1 MPEEN
6 KKDTV
11 GSDVPK
17 TNSSISSIFIRR
29 PVTTIMLSLVV
40 LVLGF
45 VGYATMGIDM
55 YPNVDIPYVIVQTT
69 LAGASPEEIETSI
82 TKPIEEAV
90 NTVSGIDEIT
100 SQSFEGISLVVIK
113 FQLEKNADIAA
124 QEVRDKVNQI
134 QASLPDG
141 VDPPV
146 ISKIDIGA
154 LPVLTVAVSANR
166 DIIELTETARKLVK
180 ENIENVRGVG
190 AVNMIGGRRREIHVE
205 VNPFKLY
212 SLGIQIA
219 DVKKALSEQNVE
231 IPGGRVEQPTTEFGL
246 RILGRVSKAF
256 DFNNIF
262 VATKNGSPVK
272 ISDIGVVTDTGA
284 YERQSTWLNGRRTVS
299 FEVQKQS
306 GTNTLDVI
314 NGVKA
319 KLAQIAPTLP
329 SDFSISLLSDQS
341 ESIEES
347 FYSVIEHLIIG
358 AFLAAVVVFIF
369 MGSLK
374 STLISSLAIPT
385 SIIGSFFFMQRF
397 GFTMNNMTLLGLTVA
412 VGIVIDDAIVM
423 LENIYRHMEHYGKT
437 PMQAA
442 LDGSREITGAIVATT
457 ASILVIFL
465 PLAFMSGIVG
475 RFVRSYGITVAVAI
489 ALSGIVALTLTPML
503 CSRVLSGTEK
513 KSFIEIYVTKI
524 NGWLVALYLPALEWA
539 LRHRKTM
546 VTLSVCLFLSALPM
560 LKFVGKDFIPLDD
573 TGKIKIAVKAP
584 VGTSYEDAVRIF
596 KEIGDDIRKLPYI
609 ENLFIAAGVPADS
622 MMGTSAANEGY
633 ILVEL
638 KDRAGRN
645 RMTTFEYQAAIR
657 QILAKYAKLRS
668 MVAIV
673 SDGPSGGRAQMQFL
687 ISGPD
692 IDKLVEYSGV
702 MIDNLRKTPGFID
715 VDTSFSLAKPEYRV
729 IINRDKAQDLGVK
742 IIDIAS
748 ALRTMVGGEEDI
760 TKYKEGDELY
770 EVRLRV
776 AQPYRDSVTAVAALM
791 LPAPDGRLVRL
802 DSVAK
807 IEPGFGPTEIDRYN
821 RQRQVTINANLD
833 GIDLGSAGNIMQREF
848 KNLNAP
854 IQYQSEL
861 IGMSKEMG
869 RMLAA
874 FIVAFGLA
882 ILFKYMI
889 LASQFENFM
898 HPFAILVALPL
909 TLPFAVFSLLVTGQ
923 SINIFSMLGLFMLVG
938 VVSKNAILQVD
949 YINTLR
955 REGLHRLDAILEGNK
970 VRLRPILMTT
980 IALVMGVLSMV
991 FGSGSGAVLR
1001 RSLAIVVIGGQTL
1014 SLLITLLMTPVTY
1027 TLLDD
1032 LGRWLGNKFTKK
1044 T

>member
-1 MPEEN
+1 MPEEI
-6 KKDTV
+6 KKDNV
-11 GSDVPK
+11 GSDVPQ
-17 TNSSISSIFIRR
+17 TGASIASIFIRR

-45 VGYATMGIDM
+45 MGYFTMGIDM
-55 YPNVDIPYVIVQTT
+55 YPNVDVPYVIVQTS
-69 LAGASPEEIETSI
+69 LPGSSPEEIETSI

-90 NTVSGIDEIT
+90 NSVSGIDQLT
-100 SQSFEGISLVVIK
+100 SQSFEGTSVVIIQ
-113 FQLEKNADIAA
+113 FNLEKNADVAA

-141 VDPPV
+141 VQAPIILKLDL
-146 ISKIDIGA
+146 GA
-154 LPVLTVAVSANR
+154 LPVLTIAVSGDR
-166 DIIELTETARKLVK
+166 DIIELTEMSKKLIK
-180 ENIENVRGVG
+180 ENIENIRGVG
-190 AVNMIGGRRREIHVE
+190 SVNIVGGRLREIHVD

-212 SLGIQIA
+212 ALGIPIN

-231 IPGGRVEQPTTEFGL
+231 LPGGRVEQPSQEFGL
-246 RILGRVSKAF
+246 RILGRVTSPL
-256 DFNNIF
+256 DFSNIF
-262 VATKNGSPVK
+262 VGMRRGSPIKV
-272 ISDIGVVTDTGA
+272 SDIGTVDDTGQ

-299 FEVQKQS
+299 FEVKKQS

-314 NGVKA
+314 EGVKA
-319 KLAQIAPTLP
+319 KINQIAPTLP
-329 SDFSISLLSDQS
+329 ADFSISMLSDQS
-341 ESIEES
+341 GSIKES
-347 FYSVIEHLIIG
+347 FYSVIEHLVIG
-358 AFLAAVVVFIF
+358 AFLAAVVVFVF
-369 MGSLK
+369 MGSFK
-374 STLISSLAIPT
+374 STIISSLAIPT
-385 SIIGSFFFMQRF
+385 SIIGSFFFMKQF

-423 LENIYRHMEHYGKT
+423 LENIYRHMEEYDKT
-437 PMQAA
+437 PLQAA
-442 LDGSREITGAIVATT
+442 LDGSKEITGAIIATT

-489 ALSGIVALTLTPML
+489 FLSGVVALTLTPML
-503 CSRVLSGTEK
+503 CSKLLKKGEK

-524 NGWLVALYLPALEWA
+524 NGWLVGIYLPALEWA
-539 LRHRKTM
+539 LRNRWLM
-546 VTLSVCLFLSALPM
+546 VIFSVLLFLSSLPM
-560 LKFVGKDFIPLDD
+560 LKWVGKDFIPQDD
-573 TGKIKIAVKAP
+573 SGKIKITVKAP
-584 VGTSYEDAVRIF
+584 VGTSYEDSVRIF
-596 KEIGDDIRKLPYI
+596 KNLGDDLLTLPYI
-609 ENLFIAAGVPADS
+609 QDLFIAVGVPASNVIASDS
-622 MMGTSAANEGY
+622 AVNEGY

-638 KDRAGRN
+638 KDRKERDKIS
-645 RMTTFEYQAAIR
+645 TFEYQSAIR
-657 QILAKYAKLRS
+657 QIMAKYTGIRS
-668 MVAIV
+668 MVAIA
-673 SDGPSGGRAQMQFL
+673 SEGPSGGRAQLQYL

-692 IDKLVEYSGV
+692 INKLIDYSNT
-702 MIDNLRKTPGFID
+702 IIANIKKIPGFID

-742 IIDIAS
+742 VIDIAS

-760 TKYKEGDELY
+760 TKYKEGDDLY
-770 EVRLRV
+770 QVRLRV
-776 AQPYRDSVTAVAALM
+776 AQPYRDNINAVSALM
-791 LPAPDGRLVRL
+791 LPSPSGLVRL

-807 IEPGFGPTEIDRYN
+807 IESGFGPTEIDRFN

-833 GIDLGSAGNIMQREF
+833 GLDLGTAGSILQQQF
-848 KNLNAP
+848 QSLNP
-854 IQYQSEL
+854 SSLYKGEL
-861 IGMSKEMG
+861 IGMGKEMG
-869 RMLAA
+869 RMLSA
-874 FIVAFGLA
+874 FVMAFALA
-882 ILFKYMI
+882 VLFKYMI

-955 REGLHRLDAILEGNK
+955 SEGLHRLDAILEGNK

-991 FGSGSGAVLR
+991 FGTGSGAVLR

-1032 LGRWLGNKFTKK
+1032 LGRWIKNKFAAK
-1044 T
+1044 